1 MRSFGLV
8 CLLAVPAWADDPAPQ
23 PAIAEAYVP
32 PDFMKQAPPLPPAV
46 DATTAWRLDLAGA
59 LQIALRDNLN
69 IAVERESVV
78 AASLGITV
86 AAGPFEPQ
94 VRGGYTHT
102 SARQPPATAQEG
114 MSGGIVTFD
123 SDDWR
128 LSLSQRL
135 STGMQLE
142 VDFINDRSKSSAGTA
157 VEPLNYRSSLTAT
170 VTQPLLRGFSMDRVI
185 PRIDILRAEIANE
198 RERAQLAVTAAQ
210 VIERTE
216 DAYWDVVLALYAYD
230 LQRRSQ
236 QRAEEQMSLTQ
247 RQIAAGLLPPGDLT
261 SAESTLAS
269 RQLAVVQAE
278 LNVEAAWDALRA
290 VLNLPREQW
299 QKPILPTDS
308 PSFADES
315 VTAEDELKLAIA
327 NRPELAQARLDIAA
341 QDLNVRQADNNRLP
355 EVDVGLSGGLIGQ
368 DSTYGGALREYGRAD
383 ATTWAMFLNLTWTPL
398 QRATRA
404 AAEIER
410 ERGKLTAIKRD
421 QTLQD
426 IWAAVRDAVR
436 TQTGAA
442 RQVFAAAKFRDLS
455 AKNLEIEQRKFLTGQ
470 TSNFVIAQR
479 QEEVAQAQLAELQ
492 AVVAH
497 KKAQAALLRA
507 TGRLLD
513 ERGVK
518 LH

>member
-1 MRSFGLV
+1 MITARHDVQITSVGRPATDLFSFTGINAETFSLNEKGLAGNV
-8 CLLAVPAWADDPAPQ
+8 T
-23 PAIAEAYVP
+23 ITAERVL
-32 PDFMKQAPPLPPAV
+32 MENGGLIS
-46 DATTAWRLDLAGA
+46 ATTKGAGDA
-59 LQIALRDNLN
+59 GHIQI
-69 IAVERESVV
+69 
-78 AASLGITV
+78 T
-86 AAGPFEPQ
+86 
-94 VRGGYTHT
+94 
-102 SARQPPATAQEG
+102 
-114 MSGGIVTFD
+114 
-123 SDDWR
+123 
-128 LSLSQRL
+128 
-135 STGMQLE
+135 
-142 VDFINDRSKSSAGTA
+142 
-157 VEPLNYRSSLTAT
+157 
-170 VTQPLLRGFSMDRVI
+170 
-185 PRIDILRAEIANE
+185 
-198 RERAQLAVTAAQ
+198 
-210 VIERTE
+210 
-216 DAYWDVVLALYAYD
+216 
-230 LQRRSQ
+230 
-236 QRAEEQMSLTQ
+236 
-247 RQIAAGLLPPGDLT
+247 AGLLPPGDLT

-290 VLNLPREQW
+290 VLNLPRDQW
-299 QKPILPTDS
+299 SKPILPTEA
-308 PSFADES
+308 PSFAEQA
-315 VTAEDELKLAIA
+315 VTAEDALQLAIA
-327 NRPELAQARLDIAA
+327 NRPELAQAKLDIAS

-410 ERGKLTAIKRD
+410 EHAKLTAFKRD

-426 IWAAVRDAVR
+426 VWAAVRDAVR

-442 RQVFAAAKFRDLS
+442 RQVFAASKFRDLS

-479 QEEVAQAQLAELQ
+479 QEELAQAQLAELQ